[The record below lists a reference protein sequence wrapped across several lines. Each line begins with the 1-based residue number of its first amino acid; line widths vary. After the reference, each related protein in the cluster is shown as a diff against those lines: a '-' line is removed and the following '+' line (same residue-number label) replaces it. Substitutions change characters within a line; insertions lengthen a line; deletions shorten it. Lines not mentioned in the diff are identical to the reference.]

1 MTAQQAQQLAEVTT
15 LLRFYSVS
23 RVVDV
28 GLKQEQNN
36 ETNMNIKDIYR
47 STYMKADD
55 LSGRTAKHTISG
67 CTAEKVGDDER
78 LVLSFSEND
87 RPLVLNKTNAN
98 SLAELYGPETG
109 AWEGNAIKL
118 VPSTTS
124 FQGKMVKCIRIS
136 PERVAN
142 DV

>member
-1 MTAQQAQQLAEVTT
+1 MNV
-15 LLRFYSVS
+15 
-23 RVVDV
+23 
-28 GLKQEQNN
+28 N
-36 ETNMNIKDIYR
+36 EIYR
-47 STYMKADD
+47 SSYMKADD
-55 LSGRTAKHTISG
+55 LNGRTAKHTIVG
-67 CTAEKVGDDER
+67 CTAEVVGEDKR
-78 LVLSFSEND
+78 LVLAFSDND

-109 AWEGNAIKL
+109 GWEGKAIKL

-124 FQGKMVKCIRIS
+124 YQGKMVKCIRIS

>member
-1 MTAQQAQQLAEVTT
+1 MDYT
-15 LLRFYSVS
+15 
-23 RVVDV
+23 
-28 GLKQEQNN
+28 
-36 ETNMNIKDIYR
+36 DIYR
-47 STYMKADD
+47 SSYMKADD
-55 LSGRTAKHTISG
+55 LNGRTAKHTIVG
-67 CTAEKVGDDER
+67 CTAEVVGEDKR
-78 LVLSFSEND
+78 LVLAFSDND

-109 AWEGNAIKL
+109 GWEGKAIKL

-124 FQGKMVKCIRIS
+124 YQGKMVKCIRIS

>member
-1 MTAQQAQQLAEVTT
+1 MDG
-15 LLRFYSVS
+15 LR
-23 RVVDV
+23 
-28 GLKQEQNN
+28 LN
-36 ETNMNIKDIYR
+36 ENIINKNTMQYTDIYR
-47 STYMKADD
+47 SAYLKAED

-78 LVLSFSEND
+78 LVLAFSEND
-87 RPLVLNKTNAN
+87 RSLVLNKTNATT
-98 SLAELYGPETG
+98 LAEIYGPETG
-109 AWEGNAIKL
+109 EWEGKAIKL

>member
-1 MTAQQAQQLAEVTT
+1 MRA
-15 LLRFYSVS
+15 
-23 RVVDV
+23 
-28 GLKQEQNN
+28 
-36 ETNMNIKDIYR
+36 
-47 STYMKADD
+47 AD
-55 LSGRTAKHTISG
+55 LGGRTAKYTISA
-67 CTAEKVGDDER
+67 CKAEVVGEDKR
-78 LVLSFSEND
+78 LVLAFSNND
-87 RPLVLNKTNAN
+87 MPLVLNKTNATT
-98 SLAELYGPETG
+98 LAELYGPETG

>member
-1 MTAQQAQQLAEVTT
+1 MDYT
-15 LLRFYSVS
+15 
-23 RVVDV
+23 
-28 GLKQEQNN
+28 
-36 ETNMNIKDIYR
+36 DIYR
-47 STYMKADD
+47 SAYMKAED

-78 LVLSFSEND
+78 LVLAFSDND

-98 SLAELYGPETG
+98 SLAELYGPETSE
-109 AWEGNAIKL
+109 WEGKAIKL

-124 FQGKMVKCIRIS
+124 YQGKMVKCIRIS
-136 PERVAN
+136 PERVAT

>member
-1 MTAQQAQQLAEVTT
+1 MQYT
-15 LLRFYSVS
+15 
-23 RVVDV
+23 
-28 GLKQEQNN
+28 
-36 ETNMNIKDIYR
+36 DIYR
-47 STYMKADD
+47 SAYMKAED

-98 SLAELYGPETG
+98 SLAELYGPETSE
-109 AWEGNAIKL
+109 WEGKAIKL

-124 FQGKMVKCIRIS
+124 YQGQMVKCIRIS
-136 PERVAN
+136 PEQVAN